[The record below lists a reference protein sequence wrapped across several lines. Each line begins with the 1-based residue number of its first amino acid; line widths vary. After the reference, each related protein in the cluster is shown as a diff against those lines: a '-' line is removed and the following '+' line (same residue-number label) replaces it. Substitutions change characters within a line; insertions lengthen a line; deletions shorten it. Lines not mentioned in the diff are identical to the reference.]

1 MWCRALS
8 PITDEVLDYDK
19 VLKNYY
25 KVLEYVAE
33 LYVDTV
39 NIIHYMHDKY
49 AYEASQM
56 ALHDTDVERL
66 TAFGIAGLSVAADSL
81 SAIKYAKV
89 QADP

>member
-1 MWCRALS
+1 MTSSFSYWMESVAMEIFAQYCLNASGRCSLHK
-8 PITDEVLDYDK
+8 T

-56 ALHDTDVERL
+56 ALH
-66 TAFGIAGLSVAADSL
+66 LSLIHIS
-81 SAIKYAKV
+81 SG
-89 QADP
+89 